1 MSKKW
6 WKAAGIRALKT
17 VCQTAASMITIGAA
31 ITEIDWL
38 NILSVSLVAGIYSL
52 ITNIGGLPEVK
63 EGK

>member
-17 VCQTAASMITIGAA
+17 VAQTAASMITIGAA
-31 ITEIDWL
+31 ITDIDWL

-52 ITNIGGLPEVK
+52 ITNVGGLPELK
-63 EGK
+63 EEK